1 MPMHILSRRGLRA
14 LFSTLSAGLLMAGCG
29 GSGGDD
35 GGSASIRL
43 VNLTTSRSAF
53 DLVDADEDTTL
64 AGSVAADQASTRA
77 TVNDGET
84 GFELR
89 RAGNDG
95 AVVTASWSLTAGTK
109 YTAIAYGAEGS
120 LKMAML
126 EEDEDTPEA
135 GKARLRLYNTS
146 ADSGSLDLYLTDSD
160 TALEDAAIT
169 ATVSSSGAS
178 SFVTLVP
185 GTYRLRLTA
194 SGDTADLRLDLPSVT
209 VTDRG
214 VVTLV
219 LTAGSGGV
227 LVHAAT
233 LEQDGGMTAYANPSA
248 RVRLAAGTPGNA
260 SIGAVIG
267 GTALAS
273 GQRSPSVGGYRLVP
287 AGAELSLATTV
298 NGSALPASTVTLKAG
313 GDYTLLV
320 HGDLAAAQAVLL
332 ADDNRLPTTTGHAKI
347 RLVNALAALEG
358 GLTLN
363 VNYSALAIEIA
374 PGAASDHGSLAAVTD
389 VPLEVISPLST
400 TALYAIAEAD
410 LSAKGVY
417 TVFMLGSSAAP
428 YGMLRKDR

>member
-1 MPMHILSRRGLRA
+1 MHFPFPRGLRA
-14 LFSTLSAGLLMAGCG
+14 LFTTLALGLALSGCG

-35 GGSASIRL
+35 GTASIRL
-43 VNLTTSRSAF
+43 VNLTTSPSTF
-53 DLVDADEDTTL
+53 DLVDADEEATL
-64 AGSVAADQASTRA
+64 ASAVAADQASSRA
-77 TVNDGET
+77 SVGGGET

-89 RAGNDG
+89 RAGNDA
-95 AVVTASWSLTAGTK
+95 AVVTASWSLTADTK

-126 EEDEDTPEA
+126 EEDEDTPDA

-169 ATVSSSGAS
+169 ATVSASGAS
-178 SFVTLVP
+178 SFVTLAP

-194 SGDTADLRLDLPSVT
+194 SGDTTDLRLDLPSVT
-209 VTDRG
+209 VGDRS

-233 LEQDGGMTAYANPSA
+233 LEQDGGVTAHRNTAA
-248 RVRLAAGTPGNA
+248 RVRLAAGTTGNA
-260 SIGAVIG
+260 SIAAAIG
-267 GTALAS
+267 GTSLAS
-273 GQRSPSVGGYRLVP
+273 AQRSPSVGSYRLVP
-287 AGAELSLATTV
+287 AGTGLALAAAV
-298 NGSALPASTVTLKAG
+298 NGTALPASTVTLKAG

-320 HGDLAAAQAVLL
+320 HGDAAAAQAALL
-332 ADDNRLPTTTGHAKI
+332 ADDNRLPTTTGYAKI

-363 VNYSALAIEIA
+363 VDYSALAIEVA
-374 PGAASDHGSLAAVTD
+374 PGAASDYASLAAATD
-389 VPLEVISPLST
+389 VPLEVISPLS
-400 TALYAIAEAD
+400 ASPLYAIAEAD
-410 LSAKGVY
+410 LTAKGVY
-417 TVFMLGSSAAP
+417 TVFMLGSSTAP